1 MRCPHC
7 GFIRDTDF
15 NECPYCG
22 HIIGNQKFL
31 NKRVTLNNH
40 SSIKLSTLF
49 TIAFINIF
57 IAILI
62 IDIFYSFKYF
72 LTLSAYIVLMLV
84 AVIFR
89 IMNKKKSGI
98 MIVENL
104 DFYFVTSLILL
115 TTLLPAYFINN
126 ADFMNAWN
134 MSPTL
139 SHINPG
145 SFFAFLVIPSF
156 LLVVS
161 ILIVVMFFVSRKEK
175 FRPIITGSI
184 LNFHF
189 LMSLVLFVLLV
200 VAKNNPSVASYVIT
214 YQSVPGD
221 WLNVFEEVVVSLS
234 FIINALIFVNF
245 NLMLIGSII
254 NNSGTVYGKNKKD

>member
-22 HIIGNQKFL
+22 HVIGNQKFL
-31 NKRVTLNNH
+31 NRRVTLNNH
-40 SSIKLSTLF
+40 SSIKLSTLL
-49 TIAFINIF
+49 TVVFINIF

-62 IDIFYSFKYF
+62 IDIFFSFKYF
-72 LTLSAYIVLMLV
+72 LTLSAYIVLMLL

-89 IMNKKKSGI
+89 ITNKKKSAI

-115 TTLLPAYFINN
+115 TTLLPAYFMNN
-126 ADFMNAWN
+126 TGFMNAWN

-145 SFFAFLVIPSF
+145 TLFAFLVIPSF

-161 ILIVVMFFVSRKEK
+161 ILIVAMFFVSRKEK
-175 FRPIITGSI
+175 FRPLVTGSI

-189 LMSLVLFVLLV
+189 LMSLVLFVLLI

-214 YQSVPGD
+214 YQLVPGD
-221 WLNVFEEVVVSLS
+221 WLSTFEDVVVSLS
-234 FIINALIFVNF
+234 FIVNALIFVNF
-245 NLMLIGSII
+245 NVMLIGSII
-254 NNSGTVYGKNKKD
+254 TNSGTVYGKNKKD